1 MADPGQPALGGVCKG
16 DRERAP
22 TSKPHPGQVRAPR
35 QRSTRGEDGSISPL
49 WSGLTC
55 SIHGRSQ
62 RVCLGSEGEE
72 ALLCTIQPNAGLL
85 EAVKIPQGKCLVS
98 RPAEHLPSAMCN
110 AERIKDSSP
119 AAVLQ

>member
-1 MADPGQPALGGVCKG
+1 MADPGQPALGGVC
-16 DRERAP
+16 
-22 TSKPHPGQVRAPR
+22 
-35 QRSTRGEDGSISPL
+35 
-49 WSGLTC
+49 

-62 RVCLGSEGEE
+62 WVCLGSEGEE